1 MSKASLLSFV
11 VLVPLL
17 ATGSADAKPAPK
29 ALDLPGG
36 LTNVRIDSPAGD
48 VNLTTADT
56 QPYHA
61 TIEAR
66 DPGNGTTPP
75 DSFFEGCLALVS
87 ADVQGAALMITIA
100 PAPSADL
107 SDCSFLITANVPPK
121 GDVEIRQSALQ
132 ATLDGDFKSVE
143 TDTNAVRLQLDGH
156 ITKLGMKSQAVDANL
171 AYKRI
176 DKDET
181 IDIES
186 KAINAAMDFGGVP
199 ISYSVE
205 GIASSVDSEL
215 PNTPGAKPSVR
226 LKAVSV
232 RATIR

>member
-11 VLVPLL
+11 LLAPLL
-17 ATGSADAKPAPK
+17 AAGAAHAKPAPK

-48 VNLTTADT
+48 VDLTTADT
-56 QPYHA
+56 QPYRA
-61 TIEAR
+61 SIEVR
-66 DPGNGTTPP
+66 DPGNGTPPP

-87 ADVQGAALMITIA
+87 ADVQGTALMITIA
-100 PAPSADL
+100 SAPSADL
-107 SDCSFLITANVPPK
+107 ADCSFRITANVPPE
-121 GDVEIRQSALQ
+121 GDVEIRQNALQ
-132 ATLDGDFKSVE
+132 ATLNGDFKSVE
-143 TDTNAVRLQLDGH
+143 TDTNAIRLQLDGH
-156 ITKLGMKSQAVDANL
+156 VTTLGMKSQAVDTDL

-181 IDIES
+181 IDIQS
-186 KAINAAMDFGGVP
+186 KAINAAMDFGGAP

-215 PNTPGAKPSVR
+215 PNTPGAKPSIT